1 MIRLILSVVLKIGIH
16 YTENVK
22 ETSLIALSSI

>member
-1 MIRLILSVVLKIGIH
+1 MSA

-22 ETSLIALSSI
+22 ETR